1 VSEKY
6 ELKCSGNLFQRTIQG
21 KWTDNK
27 IPTLLQMVIYLTLST
42 QTTIL
47 ITTAKIK
54 ILKY

>member
-1 VSEKY
+1 VLEKY
-6 ELKCSGNLFQRTIQG
+6 ELKCSGKPFQRTIQG
-21 KWTDNK
+21 KWTHNK
-27 IPTLLQMVIYLTLST
+27 IPILLQMVIYLTLST